1 MTPST
6 NSPLQLAVAWTVSNP
21 NVSTVLLGASR
32 LEQLEETLTSLEVV
46 TELTPERKAHI
57 EEILG

>member
-1 MTPST
+1 M
-6 NSPLQLAVAWTVSNP
+6 SNP
-21 NVSTVLLGASR
+21 HVSTVLLGTSR

-46 TELTPERKAHI
+46 TELTPERTAHI